1 MLNSTIFSSI
11 ERLESELDLLNKQ
24 SDSLVDLEKVL
35 EEEKSPEPPAKS
47 PPNSPSTLAS
57 DSEDVSVLSFLALVA
72 FFMVIHKVF

>member
-47 PPNSPSTLAS
+47 PPKSPSTLAS
-57 DSEDVSVLSFLALVA
+57 DSEDVSVLSFLALVVL
-72 FFMVIHKVF
+72 FHSY